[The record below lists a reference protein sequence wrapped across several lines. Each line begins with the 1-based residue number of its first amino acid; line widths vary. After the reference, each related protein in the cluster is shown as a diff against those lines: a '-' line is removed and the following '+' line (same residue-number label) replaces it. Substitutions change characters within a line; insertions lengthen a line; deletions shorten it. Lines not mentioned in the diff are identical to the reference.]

1 MPIKGLDPTQAARL
15 SALLDDALARPPDAR
30 AAWLAELDDRDP
42 LAGAHLR
49 GLLASLS
56 AAQAEGLLEGRGFA
70 DAGFAAALGT
80 DDTLAGRQIGP
91 YRVLQ
96 PIGQGGMGTVWLA
109 ERADGL
115 FERKVALKL
124 VHLALVGSVLAE
136 RFARERSI
144 LAGLDHPHIARLL
157 DAGVTPDG
165 QPYLALEYVEGTPLT
180 AYCDEHQLDL
190 DARLRLFGQVLDAVQ
205 YAHSNLVIHRD
216 LKPSNILVTETGD
229 VRLLDFGIAKL
240 LTVDGEARETEL
252 TQLSGRAY
260 TPEYASPEQVTG
272 AAITTA
278 SDVYALGVLFYE
290 LVCGRRP
297 YTLRRESRG
306 ALEEAIVASDPVHP
320 SATGLSEIIATL
332 RATTPK
338 LLRRKLVGD
347 LDTIALKALRKRPA
361 DRYGSPLEM
370 LRDLERYRRGEPVLA
385 RPDSATYRLG
395 KFVGRN
401 KLAVGAATATTLALA
416 VGLAGA
422 LWQAGVAREQAR
434 VARSEAAR
442 ATAVQDFLL
451 DLFRANSVAQPDP
464 AKARETTARELLDL
478 GGRGIDE
485 TLKTAPEARVT
496 VLGTLADM
504 YHQLGMF
511 PDAARQ
517 RERQVAAA
525 TEAYGPG
532 DPRVADALIQYAADI
547 ADLPERAKQLPAL
560 EQAKRILDATPD
572 DGSETRGRLLMMLA
586 RANSYTAADRMREYA
601 DQAVAFFREHFPHS
615 ENLSAA
621 LAYAASARM
630 RKGDAEA
637 AEIMF
642 EQAIA
647 EVPREGDNSAWRV
660 FPLVGL
666 AEAQEVLGKLDAA
679 EQSYRAA
686 LEIAQSHFG
695 EYHPETL
702 LTLGKLGGFLELTG
716 RREEGDR
723 RMKAAFAGIGKG
735 KGGYTPPF
743 VTAVLSGLHG
753 RVLLAEGRLEE
764 AAPLVAADFDD
775 AREHYPGTVPLANAL
790 LNRVMLDTARGRYDD
805 AAREADEALS
815 ILAAT
820 RGVAL
825 AVNNRLSLERSRLLL
840 ARSDAAAALDTL
852 AAIPA
857 SPYAARQP
865 LRVEEV
871 GIKTLQ
877 SEARLQRREVAEA
890 IALAQDAIDQVVAS
904 PLRPYYPRLEAD
916 AALQLGNALRE
927 AGDPRH
933 ARPMLERAVTL
944 RSTYDDARS
953 PWLAQAEAALS
964 ACLADLGESRQA
976 ALWMAKAQAI
986 DRAHAELGPHLVAS
1000 LSTSAVSR
1008 SGSR

>member
-30 AAWLAELDDRDP
+30 AAWLAELDRRDP
-42 LAGAHLR
+42 EAGAHLR

-180 AYCDEHQLDL
+180 TYCDEHRLDL

-240 LTVDGEARETEL
+240 LTTDGETRETEL

-297 YTLRRESRG
+297 YALRRESRG

-320 SATGLSEIIATL
+320 SATGLSETIATL

-560 EQAKRILDATPD
+560 ERAKRILDAAPD

-586 RANSYTAADRMREYA
+586 RAYSYTAADRMHEYA

-621 LAYAASARM
+621 LAYAAGARM

-637 AEIMF
+637 AEIMY

-647 EVPREGDNSAWRV
+647 EVPREGDSSAWRV

-679 EQSYRAA
+679 EQSYRGA

-723 RMKAAFAGIGKG
+723 RMKAAFAGVGKA
-735 KGGYTPPF
+735 KGGYTPPY
-743 VTAVLSGLHG
+743 VIAVLSGLRG

-775 AREHYPGTVPLANAL
+775 AREHFPGTVPLAKAL

-805 AAREADEALS
+805 ATREADEALA
-815 ILAAT
+815 IVAT
-820 RGVAL
+820 TGGEAFTLR
-825 AVNNRLSLERSRLLL
+825 NRLTLERSRLLL
-840 ARSDAAAALDTL
+840 ARGDDGRGDRHPGDDRRATVCDPPAIARAGGRHHDAAIGGAAPATRGCRGDRTRAGRDRSGRRV
-852 AAIPA
+852 AATSLLSPA
-857 SPYAARQP
+857 RSRRGAAARQ
-865 LRVEEV
+865 RA
-871 GIKTLQ
+871 
-877 SEARLQRREVAEA
+877 ARGRR
-890 IALAQDAIDQVVAS
+890 
-904 PLRPYYPRLEAD
+904 
-916 AALQLGNALRE
+916 
-927 AGDPRH
+927 
-933 ARPMLERAVTL
+933 RATCTPEC
-944 RSTYDDARS
+944 S
-953 PWLAQAEAALS
+953 S
-964 ACLADLGESRQA
+964 A
-976 ALWMAKAQAI
+976 
-986 DRAHAELGPHLVAS
+986 P
-1000 LSTSAVSR
+1000 
-1008 SGSR
+1008 

>member
-15 SALLDDALARPPDAR
+15 SALLDDALARPPDER
-30 AAWLAELDDRDP
+30 AVWLAELDDRDP

-70 DAGFAAALGT
+70 DARFAAALGT

-320 SATGLSEIIATL
+320 SATGLSEIIATF

-511 PDAARQ
+511 PEAAQQRQ
-517 RERQVAAA
+517 REAAAA

-532 DPRVADALIQYAADI
+532 DPRVANALINYAADI
-547 ADLPERAKQLPAL
+547 ADLPERARQLPAL
-560 EQAKRILDATPD
+560 EQAKRILDAAPD
-572 DGSETRGRLLMMLA
+572 DSSEMRGRLLMMLA
-586 RANSYTAADRMREYA
+586 RANSYTSVDRMRDYA
-601 DQAVAFFREHFPHS
+601 DQAVAFFRERFPQS
-615 ENLSAA
+615 DNLSIA
-621 LAYAASARM
+621 LAHAAGARM

-637 AEIMF
+637 AAAMY

-647 EVPREGDNSAWRV
+647 EVPREGDSSAWRV

-666 AEAQEVLGKLDAA
+666 AEAQEALGKIDAA

-695 EYHPETL
+695 EFHPETL
-702 LTLGKLGGFLELTG
+702 LTLAKLGAFLELTG

-723 RMKAAFAGIGKG
+723 RMKAAFAGVGKA
-735 KGGYTPPF
+735 KGGYTPPY
-743 VTAVLSGLHG
+743 VIAVLSGLRG

-775 AREHYPGTVPLANAL
+775 AREHYPGTVPLANSL
-790 LNRVMLDTARGRYDD
+790 LNRVMLDTARGHYDD
-805 AAREADEALS
+805 AMREADEALA
-815 ILAAT
+815 IVAT
-820 RGVAL
+820 TGGGAFTLR
-825 AVNNRLSLERSRLLL
+825 NRLMLERSRLLL
-840 ARSDAAAALDTL
+840 ARGDTAVAIDTL
-852 AAIPA
+852 AAIAAP
-857 SPYAARQP
+857 PYAARQP
-865 LRVEEV
+865 LRVQEV

-904 PLRPYYPRLEAD
+904 PLRPYYSRLEAD
-916 AALQLGNALRE
+916 AALRLGNALRE
-927 AGDPRH
+927 AGDVRR

-953 PWLAQAEAALS
+953 PWLALAEAALS
-964 ACLADLGESRQA
+964 ACLADLGEPRQA

-986 DRAHAELGPHLVAS
+986 DRTHAELGPHLVAS
-1000 LSTSAVSR
+1000 LSASAASR